1 MLSFLFYAS
10 LMAVIFVTGL
20 YVLDWFIKSGGT
32 KGDENISLNAVFVAG
47 AVLTGTAAL
56 AVIGLFTGKLAP
68 VKLAAAA
75 IPIGLIATYL
85 WRAKTASDNK
95 KIALELL
102 TEEEARVREAARSDP
117 KNAAAWSRL
126 AEIAEKKG
134 EPRRAAD
141 YLRKVAE
148 LEPSEDTG
156 LKLKMRHGDH
166 PNR

>member
-1 MLSFLFYAS
+1 
-10 LMAVIFVTGL
+10 
-20 YVLDWFIKSGGT
+20 
-32 KGDENISLNAVFVAG
+32 
-47 AVLTGTAAL
+47 
-56 AVIGLFTGKLAP
+56 
-68 VKLAAAA
+68 
-75 IPIGLIATYL
+75 
-85 WRAKTASDNK
+85 
-95 KIALELL
+95 
-102 TEEEARVREAARSDP
+102 VREAARSDP